1 MSCLPEK
8 PGRLGDGISVTK
20 VANRSDVLEEGL
32 MSLHSVSLSWREI
45 MVRLMVT

>member
-8 PGRLGDGISVTK
+8 PGRLGDGK
-20 VANRSDVLEEGL
+20 VANRSDFLEEGL